1 MFGLRL
7 RLLLF
12 VTIACIGQMLF
23 AMGGFI
29 SQLWLMA
36 VGRFVYGG
44 GTELAISALDIFVA
58 MLFRDRELSFVFGIV
73 YGAGRLSTS
82 LTLSLNNSYIILYT
96 SLTTM
101 LVDLESFYCSDLD
114 SIFLI
119 C

>member
-58 MLFRDRELSFVFGIV
+58 MLFRDRELSFVFGLCMV
-73 YGAGRLSTS
+73 
-82 LTLSLNNSYIILYT
+82 
-96 SLTTM
+96 
-101 LVDLESFYCSDLD
+101 LVG
-114 SIFLI
+114 
-119 C
+119 

>member
-44 GTELAISALDIFVA
+44 GTELAISALDIFTGYAVQRPRVK
-58 MLFRDRELSFVFGIV
+58 FCVWIGV
-73 YGAGRLSTS
+73 WY
-82 LTLSLNNSYIILYT
+82 
-96 SLTTM
+96 
-101 LVDLESFYCSDLD
+101 
-114 SIFLI
+114 
-119 C
+119 